1 MTEDEIIRFVAG
13 LGEVDVMTA
22 SRESGAPEAAWG
34 DSFFLYDPDGRA
46 RERGGF
52 TPFATLVVKDYPGF
66 DSASNLD
73 RPGVFR
79 VNIAV
84 GRACFEEVF
93 GHSPAEHAHH
103 RDGFDHTVVDRLVPH
118 PAYAAQGWLSAL
130 NPGPRTSDRVR
141 ELLTLARERAA
152 ARHRPRTDGTGA

>member
-22 SRESGAPEAAWG
+22 SAESGAPEAAWG

-46 RERGGF
+46 RERSGF
-52 TPFATLVVKDYPGF
+52 TPFATLVTKDYPGF
-66 DSASNLD
+66 DGDSHLD

-84 GRACFEEVF
+84 GRALFEEVV
-93 GHSPAEHAHH
+93 GHSPAAHAEH
-103 RDGFDHTVVDRLVPH
+103 RDGFDFTELDRFLPH
-118 PAYAAQGWLSAL
+118 PAYAAQGWVAVL
-130 NPGPRTSDRVR
+130 NPGPATSERMR
-141 ELLTLARERAA
+141 ELLGLARDRAA
-152 ARHRPRTDGTGA
+152 KRHRPQG

>member
-46 RERGGF
+46 RERSGF

-66 DSASNLD
+66 DADSDLD

-84 GRACFEEVF
+84 GRALFEEVV
-93 GHSPAEHAHH
+93 GHSPAAHTAH
-103 RDGFDHTVVDRLVPH
+103 RDGFDFTELDRIVPH
-118 PAYAAQGWLSAL
+118 PAYAAQGWVAVL
-130 NPGPRTSDRVR
+130 NPGPRTCDRVR
-141 ELLTLARERAA
+141 ELLTLAWKRAA
-152 ARHRPRTDGTGA
+152 ARHRPQG